1 MTFTK
6 KRSNSKQEI
15 PTASMPDIIF
25 MLLLFFMVATT
36 LREVD
41 VYVKFKLPEAVAIE
55 KIENKRLISYI
66 WVGQSG
72 RIQLNDNIVQIEDI
86 QDIMYKKRVELPN
99 VIVSLRID
107 KGSDMGIVNDIQQA
121 LRKADARRINYS
133 SMLKQL
139 CSIHWSLVSK

>member
-1 MTFTK
+1 MTFEK
-6 KRSNSKQEI
+6 KRSSAKQEI
-15 PTASMPDIIF
+15 PTSSMPDIIF

-36 LREVD
+36 LKEVE
-41 VYVKFKLPEAVAIE
+41 VYVQYKLPEAEAIE

-66 WVGQSG
+66 WVGKNG
-72 RIQLNDNIVQIEDI
+72 KIQLNDAIVEVEDI

-133 SMLKQL
+133 AMLKL
-139 CSIHWSLVSK
+139 